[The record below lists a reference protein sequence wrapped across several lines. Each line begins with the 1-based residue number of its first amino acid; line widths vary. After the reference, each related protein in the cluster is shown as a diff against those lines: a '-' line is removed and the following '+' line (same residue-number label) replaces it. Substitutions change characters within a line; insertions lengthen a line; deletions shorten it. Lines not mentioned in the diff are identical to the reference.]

1 MPAALIAEILQVIIA
16 LAADTPQ
23 IVALAQSA
31 TEIAQAGAVTPE
43 QEASIRAQL
52 DAIKAQIDSA

>member
-1 MPAALIAEILQVIIA
+1 MPALIAEILQVILA

-23 IVALAQSA
+23 IVALAQSGLQ
-31 TEIAQAGAVTPE
+31 IAQAGSVTPE

-52 DAIKAQIDSA
+52 DAIKAEIDAS